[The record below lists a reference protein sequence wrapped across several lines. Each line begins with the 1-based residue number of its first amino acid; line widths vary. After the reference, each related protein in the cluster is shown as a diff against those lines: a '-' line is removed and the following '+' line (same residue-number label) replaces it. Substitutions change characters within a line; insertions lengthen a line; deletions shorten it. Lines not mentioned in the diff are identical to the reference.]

1 MNLHEIPT
9 PLTDAEVLRCE
20 DKYHRLYPDSR
31 NRPVD
36 DDFVKSLERKLT
48 AATRFIKLVSE
59 QDPGDVGAYE
69 AIVKDARETLALIT
83 PKP

>member
-9 PLTDAEVLRCE
+9 PLTDAATYEACLFGDAATDPRV
-20 DKYHRLYPDSR
+20 SR
-31 NRPVD
+31 D
-36 DDFVKSLERKLT
+36 LERKLT

-59 QDPGDVGAYE
+59 QDSGDVGAYE
-69 AIVKDARETLALIT
+69 AIVKDARETLAIIT